1 MLGVGREGA
10 APADSGAGPYDHGG
24 LGSRRGRLR
33 LYTRWPG
40 KSRFVCGGRCV
51 TGGEDECPVA
61 LLGGISCANVATWLC
76 VLVPSALY
84 FAVALPHA
92 TRHWNPRP
100 PPLLPVASVGL
111 FAVTVG
117 FLLATSCSD
126 PGIIPRR
133 SLVLATGTRARVT
146 ALLGHDLLGTAG
158 LEPSGDALDD
168 AERMVPPGLRQ
179 RGYRWCHTCEIVR
192 PPRASHCRDCDH
204 CVLRFDHHCP
214 FVNNCIGQRNY
225 HFFIGF
231 TTAAMLLAAIV
242 IPALMW
248 SVCSVR
254 APATVANS
262 GEEAVPFGGPGD
274 GSVVAVAW
282 LRLAAIVGC
291 LSLAGVAVLLALLWL
306 YHLWLVL
313 RGQTTKEHWTRRQRH
328 LDVSSEPTLC
338 APRGPRLF
346 DPRAWIDP
354 DALAEGGR
362 GALATASFASAASS
376 DAAVAAWPPVP
387 AGEAYRALAGFRAD
401 GAIRLPRRLQA
412 LPGARPPPASP
423 GPGGSSGEA
432 GAGPAPLE
440 DSEFID
446 V

>member
-214 FVNNCIGQRNY
+214 FVGNCIAARN
-225 HFFIGF
+225 HRFFALMLVTGC
-231 TTAAMLLAAIV
+231 AAWASGLVCVGLWLRAHGGPPPLSALLAV
-242 IPALMW
+242 PSPETWPLYLMAAFFAGGCFGC
-248 SVCSVR
+248 SGLMVFSIFHVCCLIFNCNTKICYKGTAR
-254 APATVANS
+254 DMYRLNGA
-262 GEEAVPFGGPGD
+262 EAFKELCCLP
-274 GSVVAVAW
+274 
-282 LRLAAIVGC
+282 LRWREC
-291 LSLAGVAVLLALLWL
+291 S
-306 YHLWLVL
+306 
-313 RGQTTKEHWTRRQRH
+313 
-328 LDVSSEPTLC
+328 
-338 APRGPRLF
+338 
-346 DPRAWIDP
+346 
-354 DALAEGGR
+354 
-362 GALATASFASAASS
+362 
-376 DAAVAAWPPVP
+376 
-387 AGEAYRALAGFRAD
+387 
-401 GAIRLPRRLQA
+401 
-412 LPGARPPPASP
+412 RPL
-423 GPGGSSGEA
+423 
-432 GAGPAPLE
+432 PLE
-440 DSEFID
+440 SSNYL
-446 V
+446 